1 MATIPLHGLRISGW
15 SLRARLLAGLIALL
29 AAVCLVVGLVT
40 EIFLHR
46 YLIGQLDNQLAAAA
60 GRATEAA
67 QHPLPTPTY
76 TGPPQIDPRHFPGP
90 GQSIGTLVVHITAG
104 EIDRS
109 IIVDGSQSGSTVI
122 PAAAR
127 TALQNLPADGNA
139 HTMHLGSLGNY
150 RVVANAVGDGIVMV
164 TGLPEHDISA
174 TLVRLAVT
182 IAAVAGTALLLAA
195 VAGAIIVR
203 ITLRPLQ
210 RVGATAARV
219 AELPLDR
226 GEVAL
231 SVRVPDK
238 DIDSRTE
245 VGQVGVAINRMLG
258 HIAGALANR
267 HASETRVRQFVAD
280 ASHELRTPLAAIRGY
295 AELTRRSRDDVP
307 PDIAHAMRRVES
319 ESTRMTALVED
330 LLLLARLDSGRPLVR
345 EPVDLTPLVIDAVSD
360 AHIAGPDHSWP
371 LDLPERSF
379 VVLGDAARLHQ
390 AVANLLANA
399 RIHTPAGTT
408 VTTSLSLAD
417 SGQVVL
423 SVVDDG
429 PGIPPVLLPEVFE
442 RFARG
447 DTSRSRA
454 AGSTGLGL
462 SIVAAVV
469 EAHQGLVAVTSR
481 PGRTEFTI
489 RLPLAVDPA
498 GSQAVD
504 SGRTEV
510 VQLYR

>member
-1 MATIPLHGLRISGW
+1 MVAIPLYRLRISSW

-29 AAVCLVVGLVT
+29 AAVCLVVGITT

-67 QHPLPTPTY
+67 QHPLGGPTHA
-76 TGPPQIDPRHFPGP
+76 GPPPVDPRHLPGP
-90 GQSIGTLVVHITAG
+90 GQSIGTLVVHISDG
-104 EIDRS
+104 QIDRS
-109 IIVDGSQSGSTVI
+109 VIVDGSQSGTTAM

-127 TALQNLPADGNA
+127 AELLKLPVDGNA
-139 HTMHLGSLGNY
+139 HTMHLGSLGSY
-150 RVVANAVGDGIVMV
+150 RVVARGVGSGTVMV

-174 TLVRLAVT
+174 TLVRLAIT
-182 IAAVAGTALLLAA
+182 IAGVAGTALLLAA

-231 SVRVPDK
+231 SVRVPDQ

-258 HIAGALANR
+258 HVAAALAAR

-280 ASHELRTPLAAIRGY
+280 ASHELRTPLSAIRGY
-295 AELTRRSRDDVP
+295 AELTRRSRDNVP

-330 LLLLARLDSGRPLVR
+330 LLLLARLDSGRPLER

-360 AHIAGPDHSWP
+360 AHIAGPDHSWS
-371 LDLPERSF
+371 LDLPERPF

-399 RIHTPAGTT
+399 RAHTPAGTT
-408 VTTSLSLAD
+408 VTTGLSRIDAR
-417 SGQVVL
+417 QVAL

-429 PGIPPVLLPEVFE
+429 PGIPPALLPEVFE

-469 EAHQGLVAVTSR
+469 EAHRGLVEVTSR
-481 PGRTEFTI
+481 PGRTQFTI
-489 RLPLAVDPA
+489 TLPLAAWDRA
-498 GSQAVD
+498 GSQAGD
-504 SGRTEV
+504 SDRTGA
-510 VQLYR
+510 VQV